1 MSKETVLKKQF
12 QQKDVQRLRNV
23 ISGNS
28 GNRTTE
34 GIGYTKQQEIRNE
47 GDIWAE
53 NGREWTIKE
62 GIKQNV
68 TKLDKAKEAVMP
80 LFCPSC
86 NKVMKKHQDPAIYK
100 MFRRCHDCQAEFEM
114 RLRFKGLWDE
124 YQKMIDN
131 AALENI
137 QEHMKDWLN
146 SALNE
151 SNQGFVS
158 EDGEVQNWKGGI
170 NKELAYKNLEETIK
184 YLESLKK

>member
-1 MSKETVLKKQF
+1 MSQDNVLKKEF
-12 QQKDVQRLRNV
+12 SKKDVQRLRNV
-23 ISGNS
+23 FTGKT
-28 GNRTTE
+28 GDRTTD
-34 GIGYTKQQEIRNE
+34 GVGYTKKQEFHKE
-47 GDIWAE
+47 GDVWTE
-53 NGREWTIKE
+53 NGREWTIKD

-151 SNQGFVS
+151 SNQSFVS